1 MPRIPPQIWVAIS
14 NWVNR
19 GVAVLVQ
26 LATIPMLTRAL
37 GEQHFAVYVL
47 VVSLVSW
54 FALLDFGLGNALQN
68 YVSEFKATG
77 RNVGGHAAFVL
88 LVSAGIIA
96 VGWSLVVILS
106 PVVAKILFAGIP
118 SLERQYG
125 ITAITVAGFGFVCY
139 SVGNIGTKVLYAL
152 GRGVFANLL
161 LIGTNLTVFA
171 GIWLAVSYTPDNRKI
186 LATVLAYS
194 GPTGVIALL
203 VAATILWHLA
213 KWSKE
218 EIKHAGAELI
228 KRARGFWLLALLG
241 ACVYN
246 LDYFIMSQT
255 LPPQEIA
262 AYNILSR
269 IFGAGASV
277 YAGLLGATWPVW
289 AELAVAKKWHKLA
302 SGLRIYLILAIGA
315 AFFLTVAMIFGI
327 PALLPMLFRGEGI
340 VLSLTSIIL
349 FGVYICLR
357 AWMDTFAVALQSMND
372 MAILIKIAPVQAT
385 LSIVGQIVFSLFL
398 GLDGILIGLIL
409 SSLLTAVWILPR
421 RFLSRVTRATW

>member
-1 MPRIPPQIWVAIS
+1 MPRISPQIGVAFS

-37 GEQHFAVYVL
+37 GEQHFAAYVL
-47 VVSLVSW
+47 AVSLISW

-68 YVSEFKATG
+68 YVSEFKAIG

-88 LVSAGIIA
+88 LVSFGIIA
-96 VGWSLVVILS
+96 VGWGLVVMLS
-106 PVVAKILFAGIP
+106 PVVAKILFARIP

-125 ITAITVAGFGFVCY
+125 IAAITVAGFGFVCF

-152 GRGVFANLL
+152 GRGAFANLL
-161 LIGTNLTVFA
+161 LIGTNLIVFA
-171 GIWLAVSYTPDNRKI
+171 GIWFAVSYTPENRKI
-186 LATVLAYS
+186 LAAILAYS

-203 VAATILWHLA
+203 VAARILWRLA

-218 EIKHAGAELI
+218 EIKHAGVELI
-228 KRARGFWLLALLG
+228 KRAQGFWLLALLG
-241 ACVYN
+241 ACIYN

-269 IFGAGASV
+269 VFGAGASI

-289 AELAVAKKWHKLA
+289 AELAVEKKWLRLA

-315 AFFLTVAMIFGI
+315 AFFLTVAMIFVL

-340 VLSLTSIIL
+340 VLPLTSIIL

-372 MAILIKIAPVQAT
+372 IGILIKVAPMQAA
-385 LSIVGQIVFSLFL
+385 LSIAGQSVFSLVF
-398 GLDGILIGLIL
+398 GLDGILLGLIL
-409 SSLLTAVWILPR
+409 SSLLTAAWILPR
-421 RFLSRVTRATW
+421 RFLSHLT